1 MKTLCLIIS
10 LSLYSLSA
18 SAGANPVLD
27 SLFKS
32 SLSKDYSK
40 ESMFYFFNVIDSL
53 SSLAE
58 MIDNYPERF
67 ANYAKHRNRPPIKL
81 DEVSKLEDSLSIDFE
96 TASKLIQ
103 ERDTPGVIYDTTMP
117 DEWYYLPDFKDNA
130 LYMNNIRKL
139 LLADN
144 IYQRA
149 IGYKLVGALKDTSF
163 SDMIS
168 KSLVNEKEDYAGF
181 WNANAVA
188 ITAPLSTSVLF
199 DFIVKYED
207 YGDAHMMPM
216 YIRMDTASII
226 QTAYERINDTSAR
239 AKILA
244 LQTMALL
251 DTGSRPISYIVD
263 ALSKWDD
270 NIKGY
275 AIVSLSM
282 KQKKNLLPYLKPLA
296 DKPEFR
302 DVIIQ
307 VLNESESEE
316 DIEFAETLK

>member
-1 MKTLCLIIS
+1 M
-10 LSLYSLSA
+10 SA

-58 MIDNYPERF
+58 MIDNYPERL

-149 IGYKLVGALKDTSF
+149 IGYKLVGVLKDTSF
-163 SDMIS
+163 SDFIS
-168 KSLVNEKEDYAGF
+168 KSLTNEKGDYAGF
-181 WNANAVA
+181 WNAYAVA
-188 ITAPLSTSVLF
+188 ITAPRATTVLF

-216 YIRMDTASII
+216 YMQMDTTNII
-226 QTAYERINDTSAR
+226 RTAYERIDDTSMR

-244 LQTMALL
+244 LQSMALL
-251 DTGSRPISYIVD
+251 DTSNKSLTYIVD

-270 NIKGY
+270 SIKGY
-275 AIVSLSM
+275 AVVALGM
-282 KQKKNLLPYLKPLA
+282 REKKDLLQYLKPLA
-296 DKPEFR
+296 DNTELK

-307 VLNESESEE
+307 VLNESESKE
-316 DIEFAETLK
+316 DIEFAETLYK